1 MAIYK
6 RTYKNY
12 TGAATK
18 AGPRLFVLTRFGLIG
33 VFKSKLLMLFMGACL
48 IYPICC
54 IAFVYLSHN
63 PKLLAAFNIPDGALP
78 AVNGRFFYFYSI
90 VQGALAYLLAA
101 FIGPGLISPDVA
113 NGAMPL
119 YFSRPLSRTKY
130 VAGKLTV
137 LLLLLSLITWVP
149 GSAVFAVQASIA
161 GWEWTKNNFWLE
173 GAIVAGLVVWI
184 FVLSLIALAL
194 SAWVRWKIA
203 AGALLLGVIFAGAGF
218 GMAINSLMR
227 TSSGSL
233 IDLSQVVQTI
243 WSDLFRYDTGTEMS
257 VASAWI
263 VLAVACVVSWWLLAR
278 RIRPFEVI
286 K

>member
-1 MAIYK
+1 MAVYK

-12 TGAATK
+12 AGAPTWTAW
-18 AGPRLFVLTRFGLIG
+18 RFLVLTRFGLNR
-33 VFKSKLLMLFMGACL
+33 VFQSKMMILFVGACL
-48 IYPICC
+48 FGPILC

-63 PKLLAAFNIPDGALP
+63 PPFLAAFSIPANRLP
-78 AVNGRFFYFYSI
+78 PVNGRFFYFYSM

-101 FIGPGLISPDVA
+101 FVGPSLISPDLA

-130 VAGKLTV
+130 VAGKLIV
-137 LLLLLSLITWVP
+137 LLLLLSLITWIP
-149 GSAVFAVQASIA
+149 GSVVFLVQASVA
-161 GWEWTKNNFWLE
+161 GWDWTKANFWLE
-173 GAIVAGLVVWI
+173 GSIVMGLVVWI
-184 FVLSLIALAL
+184 LVLSLIALAL
-194 SAWVRWKIA
+194 SAWVKWKIA

-227 TSSGSL
+227 TSYGSL
-233 IDLSQVVQTI
+233 IDLSQVVHTI
-243 WSDLFRYDTGTEMS
+243 WSDLFRYDTGTDMS
-257 VASAWI
+257 VGSAWV
-263 VLAVACVVSWWLLAR
+263 VLGLVSALSVWLLAR

>member
-1 MAIYK
+1 MAVYK

-12 TGAATK
+12 AGAATSV
-18 AGPRLFVLTRFGLIG
+18 GPRFLVLTRFGLTR
-33 VFKSKLLMLFMGACL
+33 VFQSKLLMLFMGACL
-48 IYPICC
+48 FYPIGC

-63 PKLLAAFNIPDGALP
+63 APFLAAFSIPAGRLP
-78 AVNGRFFYFYSI
+78 PVNGRFFYFYSI

-101 FIGPGLISPDVA
+101 FIGPSLISPDLA

-119 YFSRPLSRTKY
+119 YFSRPLSRTRY

-137 LLLLLSLITWVP
+137 LLLLLSLITWIP
-149 GSAVFAVQASIA
+149 GSVVFAIQASVA
-161 GWEWTKNNFWLE
+161 GWDWAKANFWLE
-173 GAIVAGLVVWI
+173 GAIVVGLVVWI
-184 FVLSLIALAL
+184 LVLSLMALAL
-194 SAWVRWKIA
+194 SAWVKWKIA

-227 TSSGSL
+227 TSYGSL
-233 IDLSQVVQTI
+233 IDLSQVVHTI
-243 WSDLFRYDTGTEMS
+243 WSDLFRYDSGTEMS

-263 VLAVACVVSWWLLAR
+263 VLGITCVISLWLLAK

>member
-1 MAIYK
+1 MAVYK

-12 TGAATK
+12 TGAPTK
-18 AGPRLFVLTRFGLIG
+18 AGSRFLVLTRFGLNR
-33 VFKSKLLMLFMGACL
+33 VFQSKMLILFLGACL
-48 IYPICC
+48 FGPILC

-63 PKLLAAFNIPDGALP
+63 PQFLAAFSIPAGRLP
-78 AVNGRFFYFYSI
+78 PVNGRFFYFYSI

-101 FIGPGLISPDVA
+101 FIGPSLISPDLA

-130 VAGKLTV
+130 VAGKLIV
-137 LLLLLSLITWVP
+137 LLLLLSLITWIP
-149 GSAVFAVQASIA
+149 GSVVFLVQASVA
-161 GWEWTKNNFWLE
+161 GWDWTKANFWLE
-173 GAIVAGLVVWI
+173 GSIVLGLVVWI
-184 FVLSLIALAL
+184 LVLSLIALAL
-194 SAWVRWKIA
+194 SAWVKWKIA

-227 TSSGSL
+227 TSYGSL
-233 IDLSQVVQTI
+233 IDLSQVVHTI
-243 WSDLFRYDTGTEMS
+243 WSDLFRYDTGTDMS
-257 VASAWI
+257 VGNAWV
-263 VLAVACVVSWWLLAR
+263 VLGVVCAVSVWLLAR